1 MKCAKVGLNSS
12 TGNKGIQMTGSITV
26 NLPDALYERRLR
38 VLAAWWCLGS
48 SALEPQLLMQY
59 EPVPPAHLRLAG
71 L

>member
-1 MKCAKVGLNSS
+1 
-12 TGNKGIQMTGSITV
+12 MTGSITV